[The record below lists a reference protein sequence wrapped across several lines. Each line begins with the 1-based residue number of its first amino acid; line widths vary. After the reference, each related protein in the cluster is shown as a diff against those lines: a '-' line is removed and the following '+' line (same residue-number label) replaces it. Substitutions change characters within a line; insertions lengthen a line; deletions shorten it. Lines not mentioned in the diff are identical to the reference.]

1 MGTNPFFLSLTHL
14 IFRLTHAAMRGALL
28 GLSRRPVGVVVA
40 LICTQMRPSLTVGV
54 QLGDRIHVCEQIAV
68 VADDERRAGEG
79 LKSREKP
86 ILRGR
91 IQVIRGLI
99 QQDKLGVRAQK
110 RGEGGSDRLPARKGA
125 KGTHQKV
132 ANGVRVGGI
141 RGERR
146 AKTVLG
152 KGCEGAFFNIPGVA
166 DGVIKAG
173 GVIARFQ
180 GIKRPQNFCNSKN
193 IGKML
198 MLAQPQILR
207 QVSQTC
213 WGADCAVTRLYLAK
227 NKPEEGSF
235 PGAVIANKPGDRGGK
250 YGGEV
255 GEKRGFTRM
264 RIRNMVECNV
274 WHGPSSFGSVL
285 GSPPAQRA
293 LGVRA

>member
-1 MGTNPFFLSLTHL
+1 
-14 IFRLTHAAMRGALL
+14 
-28 GLSRRPVGVVVA
+28 
-40 LICTQMRPSLTVGV
+40 MRPPLTVGV
-54 QLGDRIHVCEQIAV
+54 QLGNRVHMREQIPV
-68 VADDERRAGEG
+68 MADDERRAGEG
-79 LKSREKP
+79 FKSREKP
-86 ILRGR
+86 ILRGG
-91 IQVIRGLI
+91 IQVICGLI

-110 RGEGGSDRLPARKGA
+110 RGEGGSNRLTARKSA
-125 KGTHQKV
+125 KGAHQNA

-141 RGERR
+141 CGERR
-146 AKTVLG
+146 TKTVLG
-152 KGCEGAFFNIPGVA
+152 KGCEGALFNIPGVA

-173 GVIARFQ
+173 GVVARFQ
-180 GIKRPQNFCNSKN
+180 RIERSQNFCNSKN

-207 QVSQTC
+207 QVRYARR
-213 WGADCAVTRLYLAK
+213 GADCAVTRLYLAK

-235 PGAVIANKPGDRGGK
+235 SGAVIADKPGERGGK

-274 WHGPSSFGSVL
+274 VWHGPSSFESVL
-285 GSPPAQRA
+285 GSLPAQRA

>member
-1 MGTNPFFLSLTHL
+1 
-14 IFRLTHAAMRGALL
+14 MRGALL
-28 GLSRRPVGVVVA
+28 GLSRLPVGVVVA
-40 LICTQMRPSLTVGV
+40 LIYTQMRPPLTVGV
-54 QLGDRIHVCEQIAV
+54 QLGDRVHMREQIAV
-68 VADDERRAGEG
+68 MADDERRAGEG
-79 LKSREKP
+79 FKSREKP

-91 IQVIRGLI
+91 VHVIRGLV
-99 QQDKLGVRAQK
+99 QQNKLGVRAQK

-125 KGTHQKV
+125 KGAHQKV

-146 AKTVLG
+146 TKTVLG
-152 KGCEGAFFNIPGVA
+152 KGREGALFNIPGVA
-166 DGVIKAG
+166 DSVIKTG
-173 GVIARFQ
+173 GVVARFQ
-180 GIKRPQNFCNSKN
+180 GIERSQNFCNSKN

-207 QVSQTC
+207 QIRYARR
-213 WGADCAVTRLYLAK
+213 GADCAVTRLYLAK

-235 PGAVIANKPGDRGGK
+235 SGAVIANKPGERRGK

-274 WHGPSSFGSVL
+274 VWHGSSSFVSVL

>member
-1 MGTNPFFLSLTHL
+1 
-14 IFRLTHAAMRGALL
+14 MRGALL
-28 GLSRRPVGVVVA
+28 SLPHRPVGVVVA
-40 LICTQMRPSLTVGV
+40 LIYTQMRPPLAVGV
-54 QLGDRIHVCEQIAV
+54 QLGNRVHAREQIAV
-68 VADDERRAGEG
+68 MADDQRRAGEG
-79 LKSREKP
+79 FKSRKKP
-86 ILRGR
+86 TLRGR
-91 IQVIRGLI
+91 IQVICGLI

-110 RGEGGSDRLPARKGA
+110 RGEGGSNRLTARKGA
-125 KGTHQKV
+125 KGAHQNA

-146 AKTVLG
+146 VKTVLG
-152 KGCEGAFFNIPGVA
+152 KGRKSAFFNIPGVA
-166 DGVIKAG
+166 NGVIKVG
-173 GVIARFQ
+173 GVVTRFQ
-180 GIKRPQNFCNSKN
+180 GIKRTQNFCNSKN

-207 QVSQTC
+207 QVSQTW

-235 PGAVIANKPGDRGGK
+235 PGAVIANKPGERGGK

-274 WHGPSSFGSVL
+274 VWHGPSSFGSVL

>member
-1 MGTNPFFLSLTHL
+1 
-14 IFRLTHAAMRGALL
+14 MRGALL
-28 GLSRRPVGVVVA
+28 GLPHRPVGVVVA
-40 LICTQMRPSLTVGV
+40 LIYSQMRPPLTVGV
-54 QLGDRIHVCEQIAV
+54 QLSDCIHTREQIAV
-68 VADDERRAGEG
+68 MADDQRRAGEG
-79 LKSREKP
+79 FKSRKKP

-99 QQDKLGVRAQK
+99 QQNKLGVRVQK
-110 RGEGGSDRLPARKGA
+110 RGEGGSDRLTARKGA
-125 KGTHQKV
+125 KGAHQKV

-146 AKTVLG
+146 TKTVLG
-152 KGCEGAFFNIPGVA
+152 KDCEGALFNIPGVA
-166 DGVIKAG
+166 NGVIKVG
-173 GVIARFQ
+173 GVVTRFQ
-180 GIKRPQNFCNSKN
+180 GIKRSQNFCNSKN

-207 QVSQTC
+207 QVRYARR
-213 WGADCAVTRLYLAK
+213 GADCAVTRLYLAK

-235 PGAVIANKPGDRGGK
+235 SGAVIANKPGEWRGK

-274 WHGPSSFGSVL
+274 VWHGPSSFESVL

>member
-1 MGTNPFFLSLTHL
+1 M
-14 IFRLTHAAMRGALL
+14 
-28 GLSRRPVGVVVA
+28 
-40 LICTQMRPSLTVGV
+40 
-54 QLGDRIHVCEQIAV
+54 
-68 VADDERRAGEG
+68 ADDQRRAGEG
-79 LKSREKP
+79 FKSREKP
-86 ILRGR
+86 TLRGG

-99 QQDKLGVRAQK
+99 QQNKFGVRAQK
-110 RGEGGSDRLPARKGA
+110 RGERGSDRLTARKGG
-125 KGTHQKV
+125 KGAHQKV

-141 RGERR
+141 RGARR
-146 AKTVLG
+146 TKTVLG
-152 KGCEGAFFNIPGVA
+152 KDCEGALFNIPGVA
-166 DGVIKAG
+166 NGVIKAG
-173 GVIARFQ
+173 GVVARFQ
-180 GIKRPQNFCNSKN
+180 GIKRSQNFCNSKN

-207 QVSQTC
+207 QIRYARR
-213 WGADCAVTRLYLAK
+213 GADCAVTRLYLAK

-235 PGAVIANKPGDRGGK
+235 PGAVIANKPGERGGK

-274 WHGPSSFGSVL
+274 WHGSSSFGSVL